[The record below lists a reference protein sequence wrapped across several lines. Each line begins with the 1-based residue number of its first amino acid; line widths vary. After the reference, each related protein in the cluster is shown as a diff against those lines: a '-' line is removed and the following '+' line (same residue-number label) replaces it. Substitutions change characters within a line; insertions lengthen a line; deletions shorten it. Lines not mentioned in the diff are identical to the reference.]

1 MARAVNDPPVF
12 TAGFP
17 VPVNEPGEE
26 RTPPRRP
33 RNYLETGERR
43 RLMWRIMPVAAVVV
57 IGLSIAEWLW
67 FRPRLP
73 DPPRDID
80 TALEAVR
87 GPDPTGEAV
96 RLEIVSD
103 EPDPFLVDA
112 AGLSAPPAALSQ
124 VKDDTFFRDADM
136 DAWLQT
142 WLTLRE
148 AGMAGLARAAAPRV
162 SFAEL
167 FGQPRSYRGR
177 LVRFKG
183 TLHRIEQLRAPDN
196 NYGIDTYWQGW
207 LEHARGPAAPIVLQF
222 LELPAGMPVGMKV
235 HEAVDVTGYFFKRY
249 AYNAADTIRVAPLVM
264 ALEPKWMP
272 ISAQGMRP
280 SSLPVWA
287 LVTMGAAVAAMLAAG
302 RWLAQSTGRRRAE
315 PPIDMATS
323 LGGFEPVTPEESL
336 RRLAATHTPDS
347 PDIPSAENAP

>member
-1 MARAVNDPPVF
+1 
-12 TAGFP
+12 
-17 VPVNEPGEE
+17 
-26 RTPPRRP
+26 
-33 RNYLETGERR
+33 
-43 RLMWRIMPVAAVVV
+43 MWRIMPVAAVVV

-73 DPPRDID
+73 DPPHDID

-96 RLEIVSD
+96 RLEIVAD
-103 EPDPFLVDA
+103 EPDPFLIDP
-112 AGLSAPPAALSQ
+112 AGLSAPPAALAQ
-124 VKDDTFFRDADM
+124 VKDDTFFREADM

-148 AGMAGLARAAAPRV
+148 TGTAGLARAAAPQV

-177 LVRFKG
+177 LIRFKG
-183 TLHRIEQLRAPDN
+183 TLHRIEELRAPEN
-196 NYGIDTYWQGW
+196 NYGIDTYWQAW

-272 ISAQGMRP
+272 ISPQGDRP
-280 SSLPVWA
+280 FSLPVWP
-287 LVTMGAAVAAMLAAG
+287 LVTMGAAVAAMLVAG
-302 RWLAQSTGRRRAE
+302 RWLAQSAGRRRVE
-315 PPIDMATS
+315 SPIDMATS

-336 RRLAATHTPDS
+336 RRLAAAQSPAS
-347 PDIPSAENAP
+347 PDIPSDENAP